1 MSKNAQLIAVVE
13 GQTAMYEVSM
23 SQWAIIKAILDNT
36 TPVVAESAKAQ
47 YTPVV
52 ESKPVEPIMVDYALT
67 WGNMQKMGDFYVVN
81 LSKRVPWHAF
91 QKVEKA
97 IGNKAV
103 YRRGIGFMFTSKKAM
118 VEVTSTLKSV
128 KAEKDAPKKSK
139 RR

>member
-23 SQWAIIKAILDNT
+23 SQWAIIKAILENT

-52 ESKPVEPIMVDYALT
+52 ESKPVMIDYALT
-67 WGNMQKMGDFYVVN
+67 WGTMQKMGDFYVVN
-81 LSKRVPWHAF
+81 LAKRVPWHAF